1 MARFVTF
8 GIGGY
13 DPTKPND
20 NVVEV
25 VETDDVHEPL
35 QGIQL
40 VAALN
45 AALGVWSVTDAAN
58 ISGASA
64 EQLEKEVLSWA
75 AAMELN
81 DGD

>member
-25 VETDDVHEPL
+25 VETEDVHEPL

-45 AALGVWSVTDAAN
+45 AALGVWSVADAAN

-64 EQLEKEVLSWA
+64 EQLETEVLSWA

>member
-1 MARFVTF
+1 MARIVTF

-13 DPTKPND
+13 DPTKPN
-20 NVVEV
+20 NNIIEV
-25 VETDDVHEPL
+25 IETADTHEPL
-35 QGIQL
+35 HGIQL

-45 AALGVWSVTDAAN
+45 AALEIWSVNDAVN

-64 EQLEKEVLSWA
+64 EQLEAEVMSWA

-81 DGD
+81 NGD